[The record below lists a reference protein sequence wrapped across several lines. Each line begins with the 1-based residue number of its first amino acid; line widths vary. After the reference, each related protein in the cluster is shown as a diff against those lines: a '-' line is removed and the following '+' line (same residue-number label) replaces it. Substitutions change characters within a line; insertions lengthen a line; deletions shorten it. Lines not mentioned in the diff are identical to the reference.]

1 MHPITYDQ
9 NTYGILVEYHM
20 VLVESL
26 DSTNFVSYL
35 QTLLLFIWKLSHMI
49 DAKIKIAMKLFKSVR
64 QKLRNNEELRQHI
77 KWKANRLL
85 RYL

>member
-26 DSTNFVSYL
+26 DSTNMVLVESLKCSNSMSLLSNILAACPADSY
-35 QTLLLFIWKLSHMI
+35 IS
-49 DAKIKIAMKLFKSVR
+49 
-64 QKLRNNEELRQHI
+64 
-77 KWKANRLL
+77 
-85 RYL
+85 